1 MKLHYGGFALL
12 PGGSIALTGELCLV
26 SLRFGSPHISLTRS
40 LAHMSQSKRSSVL
53 MSDPVGRRLFSSVRE
68 VLAEVAEFPRQL
80 VHHLL
85 EDHRVHVL
93 AWNCRVSRQ
102 YGYTLKSN
110 I

>member
-1 MKLHYGGFALL
+1 
-12 PGGSIALTGELCLV
+12 
-26 SLRFGSPHISLTRS
+26 
-40 LAHMSQSKRSSVL
+40 MSQSKRSSVL

-93 AWNCRVSRQ
+93 AWNGRVSRQ
-102 YGYTLKSN
+102 YVYIEEQCLGLNVGHHERASSQILTQ
-110 I
+110 